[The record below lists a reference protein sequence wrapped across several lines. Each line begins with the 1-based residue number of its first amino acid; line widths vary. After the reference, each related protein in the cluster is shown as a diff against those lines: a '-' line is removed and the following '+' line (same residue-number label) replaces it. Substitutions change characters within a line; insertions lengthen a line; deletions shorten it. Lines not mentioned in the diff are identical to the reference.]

1 LRRARTRGRV
11 RDGKIAAAYGCR
23 LGRAG
28 TNGGRYVRFM
38 SCTAEQCERLRG
50 EPGVPA
56 DLVKALDEWN
66 YVTITR
72 K

>member
-1 LRRARTRGRV
+1 
-11 RDGKIAAAYGCR
+11 
-23 LGRAG
+23 
-28 TNGGRYVRFM
+28 M